1 MATQF
6 DPTRYYL
13 GSGLG
18 VGRFNQPYR
27 PTIQDVL
34 ARMNRPEITGMP
46 GQGVYIDQ
54 MSTPQYVSRSGPDI
68 FFQKRRDPMGANLY
82 PNVPGMGFTPSAGLM
97 DMGGEMQPL
106 SEQPQVQVAPQ
117 AEQTMEA
124 PLQTFDEAYPDLS
137 QQAGAAPRR
146 TLGLLGDMF
155 GGASA
160 LDEYMTPEQRAQ
172 LQNQGVMAAAM
183 QLLAASGPSRTP
195 VGLGQALGEAYGAG
209 QKGYTAAQQNLL
221 TSMTA
226 KQQMEEYKR
235 KRALADFFTKGL
247 VQAGT
252 PAITAPAGQVAAVD
266 SGVAPAGAP
275 SVEGQAVVPT
285 VSVGA
290 QRKERPGIFANL
302 SQEQRLLA
310 AMDPEKAIPKLF
322 EESLKQESYGT
333 VTGTAAADL
342 GLDPKGKYQVN
353 NRTGQVTTL
362 EAPSEKFTTVT
373 GDAAKAW
380 GLDPKGT
387 YSINQKT
394 NQVLTISA
402 PGEGF
407 KVVTGETAKALGLP
421 SRGRW
426 QINEKT
432 NQATLVANPEGA
444 FGGGVTGGAY
454 DILLNARVDSPEY
467 ALAYREANKP
477 ILQDVVQPDGSV
489 RQVYV
494 NPAPLPSS
502 FPQPTFKGRGKAAA
516 VTPEAAQPP
525 AVVSAAPAAVAA
537 APVTV
542 ATAPVDAGIQPGVK
556 STPYAP
562 TSEQI
567 GKAKAQ
573 IGTAVKLYSAV
584 DELEKDID
592 KNGLQTFGLGE
603 SGGRQSA
610 LFIDTMMQLKEL
622 QNLGVLQG
630 RDELLLLQELADP
643 TSFTSLLKGG
653 PNYVKSKIRTLKEK
667 AVRESN
673 LINSQFPKPVVNLP
687 ESFKAPAGGAN
698 AAQNAIDAELARRA
712 KQQSG
717 GRQ

>member
-1 MATQF
+1 MAGIDLTRMF
-6 DPTRYYL
+6 DIYQPQYGQSSAMQYARPRPY
-13 GSGLG
+13 GLEEEQLRQQAEDA
-18 VGRFNQPYR
+18 VNQSSTYQYYR
-27 PTIQDVL
+27 PVGNI
-34 ARMNRPEITGMP
+34 RGMD
-46 GQGVYIDQ
+46 Y
-54 MSTPQYVSRSGPDI
+54 
-68 FFQKRRDPMGANLY
+68 
-82 PNVPGMGFTPSAGLM
+82 GFG
-97 DMGGEMQPL
+97 
-106 SEQPQVQVAPQ
+106 
-117 AEQTMEA
+117 
-124 PLQTFDEAYPDLS
+124 YPDAAAAPAVDVTDMAYQDRP
-137 QQAGAAPRR
+137 QQAAPRR

-160 LDEYMTPEQRAQ
+160 LDEYLTPEQKAQ
-172 LQNQGVMAAAM
+172 LQNQGLMAAAM
-183 QLLAASGPSRTP
+183 QLLASSGPSRTP

-226 KQQMEEYKR
+226 RQQMEEYKR
-235 KRALADFFTKGL
+235 KRGLADFFMKGMG
-247 VQAGT
+247 QPGT

-266 SGVAPAGAP
+266 LGIAPAGAP

-285 VSVGA
+285 ASVGA
-290 QRKERPGIFANL
+290 QRRERPGIFANL

-310 AMDPEKAIPKLF
+310 AMDPDKAIPKLF

-333 VTGTAAADL
+333 ITGTDAANL

-353 NRTGQVTTL
+353 NRTGQITTL
-362 EAPSEKFTTVT
+362 EAPSDQFTNIT
-373 GDAAKAW
+373 GAAAKAW

-387 YSINQKT
+387 YSINLKT
-394 NQVLTISA
+394 NQVSTISA
-402 PGEGF
+402 PGEDF
-407 KVVTGETAKALGLP
+407 KVVTGKTAEALGLP
-421 SRGRW
+421 GRGRW

-454 DILLNARVDSPEY
+454 DILLNAGVDTPEY

-489 RQVYV
+489 KQVYV

-502 FPQPTFKGRGKAAA
+502 FPQPTFKGRVAAA
-516 VTPEAAQPP
+516 APQAAQPS
-525 AVVSAAPAAVAA
+525 AVVSAPAPAAVAA
-537 APVTV
+537 APV
-542 ATAPVDAGIQPGVK
+542 AAAPQEVGIPSGTK

-584 DELEKDID
+584 DALEQDIT

-603 SGGRQSA
+603 VGGRQGA
-610 LFIDTMMQLKEL
+610 LFQDTLLQLKEL
-622 QNLGVLQG
+622 QNLGVLNG
-630 RDELLLLQELADP
+630 PDERILLQELADP
-643 TSFTSLLKGG
+643 TSLMTRLKGG
-653 PNYVKSKIRTLKEK
+653 PGYMMSKIKVLKEK
-667 AVRESN
+667 AIRESN

-687 ESFKAPAGGAN
+687 ESFKVPVGGGSAI
-698 AAQNAIDAELARRA
+698 QNAIDAELARRA
-712 KQQSG
+712 QQQSG
-717 GRQ
+717 GRK

>member
-1 MATQF
+1 MDTLDKGNKMAGIDLTRMF
-6 DPTRYYL
+6 DIYQPQYGQSSAMQYARPRPY
-13 GSGLG
+13 GLDEEQLRQQAEDA
-18 VGRFNQPYR
+18 VNQSSTYQYYR
-27 PTIQDVL
+27 PVGNIRGMDYGFGQPAMAPSVDVTDMAYQD
-34 ARMNRPEITGMP
+34 RPQQAAPE
-46 GQGVYIDQ
+46 
-54 MSTPQYVSRSGPDI
+54 
-68 FFQKRRDPMGANLY
+68 A
-82 PNVPGMGFTPSAGLM
+82 
-97 DMGGEMQPL
+97 
-106 SEQPQVQVAPQ
+106 APQ
-117 AEQTMEA
+117 R
-124 PLQTFDEAYPDLS
+124 S
-137 QQAGAAPRR
+137 
-146 TLGLLGDMF
+146 LGLLGDMF

-160 LDEYMTPEQRAQ
+160 LDEYMTPEQKAQ
-172 LQNQGVMAAAM
+172 LQNQGLMAAAM
-183 QLLAASGPSRTP
+183 QLLASSGPSRTP

-221 TSMTA
+221 TSMA
-226 KQQMEEYKR
+226 ARQQMEEYKR
-235 KRALADFFTKGL
+235 KRGLADFFTKGL
-247 VQAGT
+247 VQAGA

-266 SGVAPAGAP
+266 LGIAPAGAP
-275 SVEGQAVVPT
+275 MAEGQAAVPT
-285 VSVGA
+285 ASVGA
-290 QRKERPGIFANL
+290 QRRERPGIFANL

-310 AMDPEKAIPKLF
+310 AMDPDKAIPKLF

-353 NRTGQVTTL
+353 NRTGQITTL
-362 EAPSEKFTTVT
+362 QAPSDQFTNIT

-380 GLDPKGT
+380 GLDPKGS
-387 YSINQKT
+387 YSINLKT
-394 NQVLTISA
+394 NQVSTISA
-402 PGEGF
+402 PGEDF
-407 KVVTGETAKALGLP
+407 KVVTGKTADALGLP

-426 QINEKT
+426 QVNTKT
-432 NQATLVANPEGA
+432 NQATLVSNPEGP

-454 DILLNARVDSPEY
+454 DILLNAGVDTPEY

-489 RQVYV
+489 KQVYV

-502 FPQPTFKGRGKAAA
+502 FPQPTFKGRVAAA
-516 VTPEAAQPP
+516 APQAAQPS
-525 AVVSAAPAAVAA
+525 AVVAAPVPAAVAA

-542 ATAPVDAGIQPGVK
+542 AAAPQEAGIPPGTK

-584 DELEKDID
+584 DALEQDIT

-603 SGGRQSA
+603 VGGRQGA
-610 LFIDTMMQLKEL
+610 LFQDTLLQLKEL
-622 QNLGVLQG
+622 QNLGVLNG
-630 RDELLLLQELADP
+630 PDERILLQELADP
-643 TSFTSLLKGG
+643 TSLMTRLKGG
-653 PNYVKSKIRTLKEK
+653 PGYMMSKIKVLKEK
-667 AVRESN
+667 AIRESN

-687 ESFKAPAGGAN
+687 ESFKAPVGGAN

>member
-1 MATQF
+1 MQ
-6 DPTRYYL
+6 YYL
-13 GSGLG
+13 GRGAGSEIL
-18 VGRFNQPYR
+18 NQNYQ
-27 PTIQDVL
+27 PTDPIYSAFRSLSTENPNARKRNPL
-34 ARMNRPEITGMP
+34 A
-46 GQGVYIDQ
+46 
-54 MSTPQYVSRSGPDI
+54 
-68 FFQKRRDPMGANLY
+68 ANLLAY
-82 PNVPGMGFTPSAGLM
+82 IPTQMGGFTPSAGLT
-97 DMGGEMQPL
+97 DVGI
-106 SEQPQVQVAPQ
+106 

-172 LQNQGVMAAAM
+172 MQNQGVMAAAM

-221 TSMTA
+221 TSMA
-226 KQQMEEYKR
+226 ARQQMEEYKR
-235 KRALADFFTKGL
+235 KRGLADFFTKGL

-252 PAITAPAGQVAAVD
+252 PAITAPAGQVAAID
-266 SGVAPAGAP
+266 LGTAPAGAP
-275 SVEGQAVVPT
+275 MAEGQAAVPT

-290 QRKERPGIFANL
+290 QRRERPGIFANL
-302 SQEQRLLA
+302 SPEQRLLA
-310 AMDPEKAIPKLF
+310 AMDPDKAIPKLF
-322 EESLKQESYGT
+322 EESLKQESYET
-333 VTGTAAADL
+333 VTGTAAANL

-394 NQVLTISA
+394 NQVSTISA
-402 PGEGF
+402 PGEDF
-407 KVVTGETAKALGLP
+407 KVVTGETAKALGLSP
-421 SRGRW
+421 RGRW
-426 QINEKT
+426 QVNTKT
-432 NQATLVANPEGA
+432 NQATLISNPEGP
-444 FGGGVTGGAY
+444 FGGGVAGGSLNE
-454 DILLNARVDSPEY
+454 LLSAEIDSPEY

-489 RQVYV
+489 KQVYV
-494 NPAPLPSS
+494 NPAPLPST
-502 FPQPTFKGRGKAAA
+502 FPKPTFRGRVAAA
-516 VTPEAAQPP
+516 APQAAQPT

-542 ATAPVDAGIQPGVK
+542 AAAPVEAGIQPGTK

-562 TSEQI
+562 TSDQI
-567 GKAKAQ
+567 GTARKQ
-573 IGTAVKLYSAV
+573 ISTAVKLYSAV

-643 TSFTSLLKGG
+643 TSFMSLLKGG

-687 ESFKAPAGGAN
+687 ESFKVPAGGAN

>member
-1 MATQF
+1 MA
-6 DPTRYYL
+6 Y
-13 GSGLG
+13 
-18 VGRFNQPYR
+18 PY
-27 PTIQDVL
+27 DSF
-34 ARMNRPEITGMP
+34 E
-46 GQGVYIDQ
+46 
-54 MSTPQYVSRSGPDI
+54 
-68 FFQKRRDPMGANLY
+68 
-82 PNVPGMGFTPSAGLM
+82 
-97 DMGGEMQPL
+97 
-106 SEQPQVQVAPQ
+106 
-117 AEQTMEA
+117 
-124 PLQTFDEAYPDLS
+124 EAYPDLF
-137 QQAGAAPRR
+137 QQARQAQTFEQAYPDLFQQQPQRNG
-146 TLGLLGDMF
+146 GLLGDMF

-160 LDEYMTPEQRAQ
+160 LDEYMTPEQKAQ

-226 KQQMEEYKR
+226 RQQMEEYKR
-235 KRALADFFTKGL
+235 KRGLADFFMKGMG
-247 VQAGT
+247 QPGT

-266 SGVAPAGAP
+266 LGITPAVSQMA
-275 SVEGQAVVPT
+275 EGQAAVPPA
-285 VSVGA
+285 SVGV
-290 QRKERPGIFANL
+290 QRRERPGIFANL

-310 AMDPEKAIPKLF
+310 AMDPDKAIPKLF

-333 VTGTAAADL
+333 VTGTDAASL

-353 NRTGQVTTL
+353 NRTGQITTL
-362 EAPSEKFTTVT
+362 EAPSDQFTNIT
-373 GDAAKAW
+373 GDSAKAW

-387 YSINQKT
+387 YSINKKT
-394 NQVLTISA
+394 NQVSVISA
-402 PGEGF
+402 PGDDF
-407 KVVTGETAKALGLP
+407 KIVTGTTADALGLP
-421 SRGRW
+421 GRGRW
-426 QINEKT
+426 QVNTKT
-432 NQATLVANPEGA
+432 NQATLVSNPEGP

-454 DILLNARVDSPEY
+454 DILLNAKVNSPEY

-489 RQVYV
+489 KQVYV

-502 FPQPTFKGRGKAAA
+502 FPQPTFKGRVAAAA
-516 VTPEAAQPP
+516 VTPEAAQPS

-542 ATAPVDAGIQPGVK
+542 AAAPQEAAIPPGTK

-584 DELEKDID
+584 DALEQDIT

-603 SGGRQSA
+603 VGGRQGA
-610 LFIDTMMQLKEL
+610 LFQDTLLQLKEL
-622 QNLGVLQG
+622 QNLGVLNG
-630 RDELLLLQELADP
+630 PDERILLQELADP
-643 TSFTSLLKGG
+643 TSLMTRLKGG
-653 PNYVKSKIRTLKEK
+653 PGYMMSKIKVLKEK
-667 AVRESN
+667 AIRESN

-687 ESFKAPAGGAN
+687 ESFKVPVGGGSAI
-698 AAQNAIDAELARRA
+698 QNAIDAELARRA
-712 KQQSG
+712 QQQSG

>member
-1 MATQF
+1 MATDIFGF
-6 DPTRYYL
+6 DRGAYL
-13 GSGLG
+13 PRFMSGT
-18 VGRFNQPYR
+18 VR
-27 PTIQDVL
+27 PT
-34 ARMNRPEITGMP
+34 
-46 GQGVYIDQ
+46 
-54 MSTPQYVSRSGPDI
+54 
-68 FFQKRRDPMGANLY
+68 
-82 PNVPGMGFTPSAGLM
+82 
-97 DMGGEMQPL
+97 
-106 SEQPQVQVAPQ
+106 Q
-117 AEQTMEA
+117 AEVDALLREREIANIGARFKTPMELGFA
-124 PLQTFDEAYPDLS
+124 PGGSMMPTARNVVVEDIMAQDNPNYLAEPAQE
-137 QQAGAAPRR
+137 AGAAPQR

-160 LDEYMTPEQRAQ
+160 LDEYMTDAQRAQ

-183 QLLAASGPSRTP
+183 QLLASSGPSRVP

-221 TSMTA
+221 TSMTM
-226 KQQMEEYKR
+226 KQKMDEAQRARAIEARISGALIGEGAPAMPGAAISPEQAINAPGLPAGPTVARAAMIGTEAPAATPMSQADLLYKR
-235 KRALADFFTKGL
+235 YMNASNIAAQYGDTAKATAYATLAD
-247 VQAGT
+247 
-252 PAITAPAGQVAAVD
+252 
-266 SGVAPAGAP
+266 
-275 SVEGQAVVPT
+275 
-285 VSVGA
+285 
-290 QRKERPGIFANL
+290 
-302 SQEQRLLA
+302 
-310 AMDPEKAIPKLF
+310 KAIAQQP
-322 EESLKQESYGT
+322 SYGT

-353 NRTGQVTTL
+353 NRTGQITTL
-362 EAPSEKFTTVT
+362 EAPSDQFTNIT
-373 GDAAKAW
+373 GAAAKNW
-380 GLDPKGT
+380 GLDPAGT
-387 YSINQKT
+387 YSINLKT
-394 NQVLTISA
+394 NQVSTISA

-421 SRGRW
+421 ERGRW
-426 QINEKT
+426 QVNTKT

-489 RQVYV
+489 RQVFV
-494 NPAPLPSS
+494 NPAPLPST
-502 FPQPTFKGRGKAAA
+502 FPQPTFKGRVAAAA
-516 VTPEAAQPP
+516 VAPQAAQTS
-525 AVVSAAPAAVAA
+525 AVVSAAPAAAVVSAAPATVAA
-537 APVTV
+537 APSE
-542 ATAPVDAGIQPGVK
+542 AGIQPGTK

-584 DELEKDID
+584 DALEKDID

-603 SGGRQSA
+603 AGGRQSA

-630 RDELLLLQELADP
+630 RDEVLLLQELADP
-643 TSFTSLLKGG
+643 TSFMSLLKGG
-653 PNYVKSKIRTLKEK
+653 PKYVKSKISTLKEK

-687 ESFKAPAGGAN
+687 ESFKVQAGDLSTL
-698 AAQNAIDAELARRA
+698 QNALEAEIALR
-712 KQQSG
+712 KQQQ
-717 GRQ
+717 R

>member
-1 MATQF
+1 MF
-6 DPTRYYL
+6 DIYQPQYGQSSAMQYARPRPY
-13 GSGLG
+13 GLDEEQLRQQ
-18 VGRFNQPYR
+18 VEDAVNQSSTYQYYR
-27 PTIQDVL
+27 PVGNIRGMDYGFDQPAMAPAVDLTDMEYQ
-34 ARMNRPEITGMP
+34 NRP
-46 GQGVYIDQ
+46 
-54 MSTPQYVSRSGPDI
+54 
-68 FFQKRRDPMGANLY
+68 
-82 PNVPGMGFTPSAGLM
+82 
-97 DMGGEMQPL
+97 
-106 SEQPQVQVAPQ
+106 
-117 AEQTMEA
+117 
-124 PLQTFDEAYPDLS
+124 
-137 QQAGAAPRR
+137 QQAAQQPTR

-221 TSMTA
+221 QSMTA
-226 KQQMEEYKR
+226 RQQMDEYKR
-235 KRALADFFTKGL
+235 KRGLADFFMKGMG
-247 VQAGT
+247 QPGA
-252 PAITAPAGQVAAVD
+252 PATTAPAGQVAAVD
-266 SGVAPAGAP
+266 LGVAPTGVPMAG
-275 SVEGQAVVPT
+275 EQAAVPT
-285 VSVGA
+285 ASVGA
-290 QRKERPGIFANL
+290 QRRERPGIFANL

-353 NRTGQVTTL
+353 TRTGQVTTL
-362 EAPSEKFTTVT
+362 EAPSDQFTNIT
-373 GDAAKAW
+373 GAAAKAW

-387 YSINQKT
+387 YSINLKT
-394 NQVLTISA
+394 NQVSTISA
-402 PGEGF
+402 PGEDF
-407 KVVTGETAKALGLP
+407 KVVTGKTAEALGLP
-421 SRGRW
+421 GRGRW

-489 RQVYV
+489 KQVYV

-502 FPQPTFKGRGKAAA
+502 FPQPTFRGRVAAA
-516 VTPEAAQPP
+516 EAAPQAAQP
-525 AVVSAAPAAVAA
+525 SAVAA
-537 APVTV
+537 APVSAPAGPV
-542 ATAPVDAGIQPGVK
+542 ATAPLEAGIPPGTK

-584 DELEKDID
+584 DALEQDIT

-603 SGGRQSA
+603 VGGRQGA
-610 LFIDTMMQLKEL
+610 LFQDTLLQLKEL
-622 QNLGVLQG
+622 QNLGVLNG
-630 RDELLLLQELADP
+630 PDERILLQELADP
-643 TSFTSLLKGG
+643 TSLMTRLKGG
-653 PNYVKSKIRTLKEK
+653 PGYMMSKIKVLKEK
-667 AVRESN
+667 AIRESN

-687 ESFKAPAGGAN
+687 ESFKVQAGGSSAL
-698 AAQNAIDAELARRA
+698 QNALEAEIARRA
-712 KQQSG
+712 KK
-717 GRQ
+717 

>member
-6 DPTRYYL
+6 DPTQYFL

-27 PTIQDVL
+27 PKIQDIL

-54 MSTPQYVSRSGPDI
+54 MSTPQYVSRTGPDI
-68 FFQKRRDPMGANLY
+68 FYQKRRDPLGANLY
-82 PNVPGMGFTPSAGLM
+82 PDVPGMGFTPSAGLM

-106 SEQPQVQVAPQ
+106 SEQVQAAPP
-117 AEQTMEA
+117 EQMQEA
-124 PLQTFDEAYPDLS
+124 PLQTFEEAYPDLS

-172 LQNQGVMAAAM
+172 MQNQGVMAAAM
-183 QLLAASGPSRTP
+183 QLLASSGPSRVP

-221 TSMTA
+221 TSMTM
-226 KQQMEEYKR
+226 KQKMDEYKR
-235 KRALADFFTKGL
+235 KRGLADFFMKGMG
-247 VQAGT
+247 QPGA
-252 PAITAPAGQVAAVD
+252 PAIAAPPGQVVAIDLAT
-266 SGVAPAGAP
+266 APAGAP
-275 SVEGQAVVPT
+275 MAEGQAVVPT
-285 VSVGA
+285 ASVGA
-290 QRKERPGIFANL
+290 QRKERPGIFASL
-302 SQEQRLLA
+302 SPEQRLLA

-342 GLDPKGKYQVN
+342 GLDPKGQYQVN
-353 NRTGQVTTL
+353 NRTGQITTL
-362 EAPSEKFTTVT
+362 QAPSDQFTNIT
-373 GDAAKAW
+373 GAAAKAW

-387 YSINQKT
+387 YSINLKT
-394 NQVLTISA
+394 NQVSTISA
-402 PGEGF
+402 PGENF
-407 KVVTGETAKALGLP
+407 KVVTGKTAEALGLP
-421 SRGRW
+421 GRGRW
-426 QINEKT
+426 QINEET

-489 RQVYV
+489 RQVFV
-494 NPAPLPSS
+494 NPAPLPST
-502 FPQPTFKGRGKAAA
+502 FPKPTFKGRVAAA
-516 VTPEAAQPP
+516 EVAPQAAQPG
-525 AVVSAAPAAVAA
+525 AIVSAAPAAAAVVPAAPATVAA
-537 APVTV
+537 APQE
-542 ATAPVDAGIQPGVK
+542 AGIQPGTK

-562 TSEQI
+562 TPEQV

-584 DELEKDID
+584 DALEKDID

-603 SGGRQSA
+603 AGGRQSA

-630 RDELLLLQELADP
+630 RDEVLLLQELADP
-643 TSFTSLLKGG
+643 TSFMSLLKGG
-653 PNYVKSKIRTLKEK
+653 PNYVKSKISTLKEK

-673 LINSQFPKPVVNLP
+673 LINSQFPKPVVSLP
-687 ESFKAPAGGAN
+687 ESFKVQAGGASTL
-698 AAQNAIDAELARRA
+698 QNALEAEIARRA
-712 KQQSG
+712 KQKP
-717 GRQ
+717 